1 MRQNVGT
8 VRGIWKE
15 NVIRDGDEGSPGYGI
30 LVEKERECGIRT
42 LAPDPINSYLKIIWL
57 SQLKVN

>member
-1 MRQNVGT
+1 MRQNVDT

-42 LAPDPINSYLKIIWL
+42 PGSRSYQ
-57 SQLKVN
+57 QLFKNNMVVATQS